1 MKSEDGNSMVWI
13 KRGYLHLLN
22 NLTSTLTL
30 SNHEFDT
37 IGGEFGGF
45 IEKNLTKMLKNH
57 DRRPCELLSDSPIKN
72 LLEEYQRGDVDLH
85 DVSVELA
92 DLIFKQRDKEYV
104 ESKTGLFI
112 MEVGTYEGDYLMGLD
127 LCRMEKFQIV
137 TKGSVNSVVAN
148 PMLLANATP
157 KKSILF
163 TIDLRFLKISILE
176 NESFTLEQAFGLE
189 TYPSL
194 NQWVH
199 EARSC
204 LYNTITKIEGRP
216 TYFSDI
222 EMSKNEEKIELVNKF
237 EDKIQASITVSRE
250 IDFEKIAEVIFEDSR
265 MLQDEFIKRLKNKKI
280 QLKVKALSDGD
291 ITKKKITP
299 PKKEKRLKLK
309 NGIEV
314 IVPDEIE
321 EIGLINIQNINGKLT
336 EVENNEEV

>member
-1 MKSEDGNSMVWI
+1 MVWI

-57 DRRPCELLSDSPIKN
+57 DRRPCEFLSDSPIKN
-72 LLEEYQRGDVDLH
+72 LLEEYQRGDVDLY

-204 LYNTITKIEGRP
+204 LYNIITKIEGRP

-222 EMSKNEEKIELVNKF
+222 EMSKNEEKIEIVNKF
-237 EDKIQASITVSRE
+237 EDKVQASITVGRE
-250 IDFEKIAEVIFEDSR
+250 IDFEKMAEVVFENNR

-291 ITKKKITP
+291 IAKKKITP
-299 PKKEKRLKLK
+299 PKKEKRLTLK